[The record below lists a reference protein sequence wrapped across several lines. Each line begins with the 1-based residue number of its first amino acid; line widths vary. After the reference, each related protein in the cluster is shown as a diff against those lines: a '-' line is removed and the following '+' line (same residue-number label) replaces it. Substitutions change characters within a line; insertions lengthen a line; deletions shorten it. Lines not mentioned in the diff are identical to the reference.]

1 MKLSKSIL
9 ALVAF
14 SSFVG
19 MSQSFLA
26 PAVAGESKSFYCDT
40 SGPIPVTKIRTE
52 RGDET
57 FIQWTKSFSNGYSL
71 EERCKIVTKRF
82 QSQVGRGRMYLTSR
96 AKVNGMPVICNSN
109 REGGACTSRNILVT
123 LDRNAN
129 HLEVLQKLA
138 SFQRS
143 ASNEPLILSGHN
155 PLNNPLNSDY
165 VTNVDGNYY
174 VNVNKMTGINV
185 EGVQTEES
193 VLPTP
198 TKSPASNSS
207 PGYRF

>member
-19 MSQSFLA
+19 MSQSFVA
-26 PAVAGESKSFYCDT
+26 PAVAGESTSFYCDI
-40 SGPIPVTKIRTE
+40 SGPTPVTKIRTE

-57 FIQWTKSFSNGYSL
+57 FIEWTNSLGNGYSL
-71 EERCKIVTKRF
+71 EKRCQIVTERF

-109 REGGACTSRNILVT
+109 REGGACNSRNILVT
-123 LDRNAN
+123 LDRGAD
-129 HLEVLQKLA
+129 HLKALQKLA
-138 SFQRS
+138 SFQRG
-143 ASNEPLILSGHN
+143 ASNKPLKLSGR
-155 PLNNPLNSDY
+155 NPLNSDY
-165 VTNVDGNYY
+165 VTNVGGNYY

-185 EGVQTEES
+185 EGVQTDSS
-193 VLPTP
+193 VSPAP

-207 PGYRF
+207 SGYRF

>member
-1 MKLSKSIL
+1 MELSKSIL

-19 MSQSFLA
+19 MSQSFVA
-26 PAVAGESKSFYCDT
+26 PAVAGATTSFYCDT
-40 SGPIPVTKIRTE
+40 SGPTPVTKIRTE

-57 FIQWTKSFSNGYSL
+57 FIEWTKTFSNGYSL
-71 EERCKIVTKRF
+71 EERCKIVTERF

-109 REGGACTSRNILVT
+109 REGGACNSRNILVT
-123 LDRNAN
+123 LHQGAN
-129 HLEVLQKLA
+129 HLEVLRKLA

-143 ASNEPLILSGHN
+143 ASNEPLSLTGS
-155 PLNNPLNSDY
+155 NPLNSDY

-185 EGVQTEES
+185 EGVQTDSS
-193 VLPTP
+193 VSPAPTE
-198 TKSPASNSS
+198 SPASNSS
-207 PGYRF
+207 SGYRF